1 MKLPK
6 SYKNAVKIRQ
16 NEIENLIR
24 LLDSY
29 FIDRDLANGLQP
41 VYDYLMTEYKRLSL
55 YLK

>member
-6 SYKNAVKIRQ
+6 SYRNAVKIRQ

-29 FIDRDLANGLQP
+29 FIDRDLANALQP